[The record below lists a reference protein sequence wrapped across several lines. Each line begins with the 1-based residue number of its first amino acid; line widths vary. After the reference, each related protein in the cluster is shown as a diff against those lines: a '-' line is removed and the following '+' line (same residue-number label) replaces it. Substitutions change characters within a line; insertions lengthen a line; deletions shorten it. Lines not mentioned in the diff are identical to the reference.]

1 MTIEEFVLNLKNR
14 LDNSKNNYPNSFANA
29 VLSPYNECKQ
39 FKMKDL
45 ITEASK
51 YGEDFILQKSIH
63 FPTSDIQSH
72 NRYVKQGGIIVYY
85 KSEMKKD
92 PTYIG

>member
-1 MTIEEFVLNLKNR
+1 MNIEEFVLNLKTR
-14 LDNSKNNYPNSFANA
+14 LDNAKTKYPNSFANA
-29 VLSPYNECKQ
+29 VLSPYSECKQ

-45 ITEASK
+45 IKESQK
-51 YGEDFILQKSIH
+51 YGEDFILQKAIH
-63 FPTSDIQSH
+63 FPTSDIQQH

-92 PTYIG
+92 PTFIY